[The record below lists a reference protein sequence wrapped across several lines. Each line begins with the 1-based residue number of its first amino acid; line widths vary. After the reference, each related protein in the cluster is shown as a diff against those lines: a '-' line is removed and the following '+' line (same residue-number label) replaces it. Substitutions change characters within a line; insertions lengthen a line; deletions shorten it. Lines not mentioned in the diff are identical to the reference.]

1 MPFREFITI
10 MRARWRVITLSLL
23 LVVGVAAA
31 VTILTPPRY
40 TATAKVYLA
49 TDAPSGADQSAYVI
63 TRQDLNTYVEV
74 LKSPAFTDPLAEE
87 LDLTAGA
94 GVSVEGEVSETSN
107 ILSLT
112 ATGSDPE
119 LVTRAANAAGP
130 LLATVAKDFS
140 PLLALND
147 QTVTAQ
153 DISPAV
159 TPSDPV
165 SPDPVRNIGL
175 GVLLGLAIGIG
186 LALLRQAVDTRVRRV
201 EDVNAI
207 SPRPILGEVPLERQR
222 RDDPL
227 GVESDPHG
235 GYAESIRRLRTN
247 LLFVD
252 VTTGGHTFVVTS
264 SMPGEGKTTT
274 TINLALAMAGAG
286 SRVLLIDG
294 DLRNP
299 SVASTMGLEGGIG
312 LTTILLGRAEPVDVI
327 QKWGSSTLDVLAAG
341 QIPPNPS
348 ELLGSEPMA
357 LLFDKL
363 TRDYDFVLV
372 DSPPIVPVI
381 DAVLLNKLTNG
392 LIMVVAGDRTRKRDL
407 TSAVQSLETVEVP
420 ISGFVLNMVRT
431 GGPNGNRYGGY
442 YGYGHHA
449 RDAAKGTR
457 GARKRSAS
465 SI

>member
-1 MPFREFITI
+1 MPFREFVTI
-10 MRARWRVITLSLL
+10 MRARWRVIALSLL

-31 VTILTPPRY
+31 MTILTTPRY
-40 TATAKVYLA
+40 TASAKVYLA
-49 TDAPSGADQSAYVI
+49 TDAPSGAAQTAYVI

-74 LKSPAFTDPLAEE
+74 LKSPAFIQPLADE
-87 LDLTAGA
+87 LELEGGA

-147 QTVTAQ
+147 QVVTAQ
-153 DISPAV
+153 EISPAV
-159 TPSDPV
+159 TPSNPV

-201 EDVNAI
+201 EDVSAI
-207 SPRPILGEVPLERQR
+207 SPRPILGDVPLERQR

-235 GYAESIRRLRTN
+235 RYAESIRRLRTN

-274 TINLALAMAGAG
+274 AINLALAMAGAG

-420 ISGFVLNMVRT
+420 ISGFVLNMMRT

-449 RDAAKGTR
+449 GNAAKGTR
-457 GARKRSAS
+457 GGRKRSRS
-465 SI
+465 SV